1 MPLGMLDRMS
11 DSAPPSYDPHAIEAR
26 RQHIWRDRGAFRT
39 PEIDGGQPRKYI
51 KPSAPFTSGN
61 IHIGHVRSYS
71 IGDAYAR
78 FCRARGED
86 VLFAFGFDS
95 FGLPAELG
103 AIAGKESP
111 SAWVERC
118 AEHMVGQLERL
129 GFSFDWERT
138 FMSSDAVMY
147 RWSQWLFLT
156 LLEAGLVYRGTG
168 TVDWCDTCQT
178 TLATIQVENGMCWR
192 CHNPVRLIQQ
202 PQWYLRVSA
211 YVKENDERLPE
222 LAAGGIWDENA
233 LASQRFVIGRVDG
246 MELDLSGEDG
256 ETLTVFTPH
265 TDAIEQ
271 ASFVAVSPRH
281 PQVEEWARDGVWARK
296 LEELRSGGLERSS
309 REAQTMPLVET
320 GRMLAHPA
328 GGEPLPV
335 IVTPTVDGRYGAT
348 AVFGIPERDRTD
360 AMIAERLAHPKG
372 DSADTPGDPADAVG
386 DPTNALGDPTNV
398 PGDPT
403 DAPGDSGD
411 AAPSRARM
419 RVPVDASTTPTRVS
433 GPASVATARSAVRYR
448 ANDFTISRQ
457 RSWGTPIPIVYC
469 EKCGAVPIP
478 KEQLPV
484 VLPLDMKPTGTG
496 NPLAERAD
504 FVETTCPAC
513 AGPARRETDTLDCH
527 FDALW
532 LWVPVCVP
540 PEQREQ
546 SLEQILALE
555 DLRAWL
561 PCERVVAGSDS
572 GNFVFDQRTVTK
584 ALRDIGPLEFLG
596 DGEPFAGCLF
606 HEMVIRDGRK
616 MSKHLGNVV
625 DPDELIERHGADT
638 IRLAVLYAARP
649 QRSLNWSDSA
659 VQRCQRFLKQLWD
672 FSQAR
677 FAAGAGTAAADANG
691 ASGSIGSV
699 PGAPEMGPDKTEHL
713 RKRLEQW
720 TETAVEKITEDTR
733 ELEMH
738 SAVRN
743 VMRLFDRIKDY
754 EKRVIAKRGGLCA
767 EDHDALIAA
776 LQTLA
781 RVLLP
786 FAPHIA
792 EELLSAS
799 QPPGA
804 GEIDTT
810 WPASELVPR

>member
-1 MPLGMLDRMS
+1 MS
-11 DSAPPSYDPHAIEAR
+11 NGIPPSYDPHAIEAR
-26 RQHIWRDRGAFRT
+26 RQDAWRELHAFRT
-39 PEIDGGQPRKYI
+39 PEVAEDRARKYI

-111 SAWVERC
+111 SEWVDRC
-118 AEHMVGQLERL
+118 ARHMIGQLQRL

-156 LLEAGLVYRGTG
+156 LLDAGLVYRGTG
-168 TVDWCDTCQT
+168 SVDWCDTCQT
-178 TLATIQVENGMCWR
+178 TLATIQVENGTCWR
-192 CHNPVRLIQQ
+192 CHNPVRLIQR
-202 PQWYLRVSA
+202 PQWYLRISA
-211 YVKENDERLPE
+211 YVEENDRRLAE
-222 LAAGGIWDENA
+222 LAASGIWDENA

-265 TDAIEQ
+265 TDAIEL
-271 ASFVAVSPRH
+271 ARFVAVSPRH
-281 PQVEEWARDGVWARK
+281 PQVEEWARDEVWASE
-296 LEELRSGGLERSS
+296 LEDLRSGGLERSS
-309 REAQTMPLVET
+309 REAQTMPLVDT
-320 GRMLAHPA
+320 GRTLISPA
-328 GGEPLPV
+328 GDEPLPV
-335 IVTPTVDGRYGAT
+335 IVTPTVDGRFGAT
-348 AVFGIPERDRTD
+348 AVLGIPEHDRTD
-360 AMIAERLAHPKG
+360 ALIAERLLAPQRVVG
-372 DSADTPGDPADAVG
+372 SVGEVPPAPDPNGRPDLDENG
-386 DPTNALGDPTNV
+386 
-398 PGDPT
+398 
-403 DAPGDSGD
+403 
-411 AAPSRARM
+411 AAPPPPAGARA
-419 RVPVDASTTPTRVS
+419 
-433 GPASVATARSAVRYR
+433 AVRYR

-469 EKCGAVPIP
+469 ETCGTVPLP

-484 VLPLDMKPTGTG
+484 LLPLDLKPTGEG
-496 NPLAERAD
+496 NPLAERED
-504 FVETTCPAC
+504 FVNTSCPSC
-513 AGPARRETDTLDCH
+513 GGEARRETDTLDCH

-532 LWVPVCVP
+532 LWMPVCVP
-540 PEQREQ
+540 PSEREL

-561 PCERVVAGSDS
+561 PSERVVAGSDS

-584 ALRDIGPLEFLG
+584 ALRDIGPLAFLA

-606 HEMVIRDGRK
+606 HEMVIADGRK

-625 DPDELIERHGADT
+625 DPDELVARHGADT
-638 IRLAVLYAARP
+638 IRLAVLYAAAP

-672 FSQAR
+672 YSQAR
-677 FAAGAGTAAADANG
+677 FALELAPAGDANG
-691 ASGSIGSV
+691 SVASAQAAV
-699 PGAPEMGPDKTEHL
+699 TEMGPEKTEHL

-720 TETAVEKITEDTR
+720 CDTAIEKITEDLQ
-733 ELEMH
+733 ELQMH

-743 VMRLFDRIKDY
+743 VMRLFDRIRDY
-754 EKRVIAKRGGLCA
+754 EKRVIAKRGSLCP
-767 EDHDALIAA
+767 EDHEALLAA
-776 LQTLA
+776 LALLA
-781 RVLLP
+781 RVLVP
-786 FAPHIA
+786 FAPHVA
-792 EELLSAS
+792 EDLLSAS
-799 QPPGA
+799 QPA
-804 GEIDTT
+804 GIGTLDTS
-810 WPASELVPR
+810 WPVAELVPR